1 MTQLKFSD
9 ISVEKF
15 KGLEVLYIYSSA
27 TTTQP
32 LSSGYFYKLS
42 YDTIPFPSRHLEPI
56 TI

>member
-32 LSSGYFYKLS
+32 LSSG
-42 YDTIPFPSRHLEPI
+42 
-56 TI
+56 